1 MLGTSDG
8 KTERKEQDMAET
20 KDKKIPKVSI
30 DMFNW
35 GPCVIRLR
43 INEEFQ
49 NLLIDEA
56 KNNKDDYRGKL
67 AGQIDDETGYSD
79 ESRNKIVPYVSSAL
93 GLYNKAYEAY
103 TKKKFEKQPEYIM
116 SALWINHQKANE
128 FNPPHDHDGKLSFV
142 IYLKIPEEL
151 KKENEAYKG
160 KSCGPGGIQFIY
172 GEGPKDAITYMSYFP
187 RERDMF
193 IFPAWLKHWVSPF
206 QSDCTRISV
215 SGNIHDSAPLNNIS
229 KFGPTYIEDRD
240 KRNADKK
247 DNSKT

>member
-1 MLGTSDG
+1 MRGESDG
-8 KTERKEQDMAET
+8 VTERKEQDMA
-20 KDKKIPKVSI
+20 KDKKIPRVSI

-56 KNNKDDYRGKL
+56 KKNKDDYRGKL

-93 GLYNKAYEAY
+93 GLYNQAYEAY

-172 GEGPKDAITYMSYFP
+172 GEGPRDAITYMSYFP

-240 KRNADKK
+240 KRNAAKK